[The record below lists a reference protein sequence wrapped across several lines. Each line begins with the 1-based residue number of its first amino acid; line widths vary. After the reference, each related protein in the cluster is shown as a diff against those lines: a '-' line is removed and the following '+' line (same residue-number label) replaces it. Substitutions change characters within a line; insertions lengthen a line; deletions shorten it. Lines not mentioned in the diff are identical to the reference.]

1 MSTPARPLWG
11 CRALIVEDDG
21 LFALALTEV
30 LADLGCIIVDVA
42 PGLVRALAAAEF
54 HELDLAVV
62 DVNLGDE
69 KAFRVAHMLMAREV
83 PFVFATGAGRESIPT
98 VFDSVPTLTKPFT
111 ALQLGAALVALVAPT
126 RRRDD
131 RRRGQAPAPGRR
143 DADHPRRP
151 G

>member
-1 MSTPARPLWG
+1 MSTAARPLWG

-21 LFALALTEV
+21 LFALAMTEM

-42 PGLVRALAAAEF
+42 PGLARALASAEF

-83 PFVFATGAGRESIPT
+83 PFLFATGAGRDAIPAA
-98 VFDSVPTLTKPFT
+98 FDDVPALAKPFT
-111 ALQLGAALVALVAPT
+111 AAQLATALVALVPRDIDRPRPRGNAP
-126 RRRDD
+126 
-131 RRRGQAPAPGRR
+131 
-143 DADHPRRP
+143 DAKSVRY
-151 G
+151 

>member
-1 MSTPARPLWG
+1 MSTAARPLWG

-21 LFALALTEV
+21 LFALAMTEM

-42 PGLVRALAAAEF
+42 PGLARGLAAAEF

-83 PFVFATGAGRESIPT
+83 PFVFATAAGREAIPAA
-98 VFDSVPTLTKPFT
+98 FDSVPALAKPFT
-111 ALQLGAALVALVAPT
+111 APQLAAALVALVPRDVDQPARPRGNAPHSKSA
-126 RRRDD
+126 RC
-131 RRRGQAPAPGRR
+131 
-143 DADHPRRP
+143 
-151 G
+151 